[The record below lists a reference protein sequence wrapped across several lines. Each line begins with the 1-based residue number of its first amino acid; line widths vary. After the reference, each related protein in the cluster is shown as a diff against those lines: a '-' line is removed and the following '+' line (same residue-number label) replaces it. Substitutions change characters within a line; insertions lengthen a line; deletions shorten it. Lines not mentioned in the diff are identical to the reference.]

1 MADFDGELLTAPN
14 LLEGNQDVDGDL
26 RTAPS
31 LIEGNQDTGGEIFS
45 SGGGAPVLH
54 FKLRAR
60 DSACIITNP
69 NRYVEWTTTSTPL
82 TVASYIGALP
92 CGGPLVEL
100 TVLSILT
107 S

>member
-1 MADFDGELLTAPN
+1 MADFDGELFTTPD
-14 LLEGNQDVDGDL
+14 LLEGNQGIDGATFTVPNVL
-26 RTAPS
+26 
-31 LIEGNQDTGGEIFS
+31 EGTQDGSGEIFT
-45 SGGGAPVLH
+45 SGGGAPVLN

-60 DSACIITNP
+60 DSACLITNP
-69 NRYVEWTTTSTPL
+69 NRYVEWTTTTTPL
-82 TVASYIGALP
+82 TVASYVGALP